1 MKPRPPSAFPSP
13 TLLEVRIAEGDAMLN
28 ERNGPSLNAP
38 TGDQPAL
45 VRLSEVVTE
54 TEDPVQ
60 AAKFADLFLLCM
72 AAVGTVFGSL
82 VGSCIYL
89 ALFGGQHAP
98 TLGWMI
104 ALLASVAFGGTCGCA
119 IVMVILHAKDLI
131 RFERRNEV

>member
-1 MKPRPPSAFPSP
+1 
-13 TLLEVRIAEGDAMLN
+13 MLN
-28 ERNGPSLNAP
+28 ERDGPNLNAP
-38 TGDQPAL
+38 SGDQPAL

-72 AAVGTVFGSL
+72 AAAGTVLGSL
-82 VGSCIYL
+82 VGSFLYL

-119 IVMVILHAKDLI
+119 IVMFILHAKDLI
-131 RFERRNEV
+131 RFERRNEVCEARQHTSVS

>member
-1 MKPRPPSAFPSP
+1 
-13 TLLEVRIAEGDAMLN
+13 MLS
-28 ERNGPSLNAP
+28 ERDGPILNAP

-82 VGSCIYL
+82 VSSGLYL
-89 ALFGGQHAP
+89 ALFGGQHAQ
-98 TLGWMI
+98 TFGWMI

-131 RFERRNEV
+131 RFERRNET

>member
-1 MKPRPPSAFPSP
+1 
-13 TLLEVRIAEGDAMLN
+13 MLN
-28 ERNGPSLNAP
+28 ERDGPNLNAP
-38 TGDQPAL
+38 SGDQPAL

-72 AAVGTVFGSL
+72 AAVGTVLGSL
-82 VGSCIYL
+82 VGCGLYV
-89 ALFGGQHAP
+89 ALFGGKHGP

-104 ALLASVAFGGTCGCA
+104 ALLASVALGGTCGGA

-131 RFERRNEV
+131 RFEGRIEI

>member
-1 MKPRPPSAFPSP
+1 MH
-13 TLLEVRIAEGDAMLN
+13 N
-28 ERNGPSLNAP
+28 ERNGPNLNAS

-82 VGSCIYL
+82 IGSGLYL
-89 ALFGGQHAP
+89 ALFGGQHAQ
-98 TLGWMI
+98 TLGWTI

-119 IVMVILHAKDLI
+119 IVMVILHARELI
-131 RFERRNEV
+131 RFERQNEV

>member
-1 MKPRPPSAFPSP
+1 
-13 TLLEVRIAEGDAMLN
+13 MLN
-28 ERNGPSLNAP
+28 ERDRPNLNAP
-38 TGDQPAL
+38 TRDQPAL

-54 TEDPVQ
+54 TEDSVQ

-72 AAVGTVFGSL
+72 AAVGTVLGSL
-82 VGSCIYL
+82 VGSGLYL
-89 ALFGGQHAP
+89 AIFGGQQAP

-131 RFERRNEV
+131 RFERRNES